1 MNRLGVFR
9 YVFFLYKYLSFI
21 LISKKGQNRDM
32 IYNDLIGGKQ
42 SFCTIIERQVTDMTQ
57 QDHSQL
63 NEEKEL
69 LEKRVFEEISGIE
82 QDEAVEAPPSP
93 ERPDYAEEILEI
105 IRSDKPDEE
114 LFELLDDYHDNDL
127 ADALELMTPEE
138 RSHFYKVLPADVVA
152 DIYERLDQDEV
163 EEYLSELDDQRVA
176 NIVDHMDADKA
187 VDFLKMLSTEKR
199 MILVSLLDRQSQKD
213 ILMIAQYDE
222 NQIGSR
228 MSTNYVSIS
237 KTMTVKNAMRT
248 LVRKAADYD
257 NVATI
262 YVVDEEE
269 KFYGAIEL
277 TALIIA
283 REGQSL
289 DDLVQTSYPY
299 VYASEQIDDCIE
311 DIKDYSEDSIPVLD
325 NDNHMIGVITS
336 QDLVQVVDDEM
347 GEDYARLA
355 GLTAEEDLKEPLF
368 QSMKKRL
375 PWLMILLF
383 LGLLVSSVIANYEKI
398 VAQLTILMVFQ
409 SMILDMSGN
418 AGIQSLGVTIRVL
431 SDETLTFGQKIKLV
445 FKEIRVG
452 LCNGLLLG
460 LISFTLIGLYIMVI
474 RHHPALFSFAVSG
487 CIGLA
492 LLGAMLISSFMGTVI
507 PIFFNKIGVDP
518 AVASGPLIT
527 TVNDLVAVVT
537 YYSLSYVL
545 LIQVLNLSG

>member
-1 MNRLGVFR
+1 
-9 YVFFLYKYLSFI
+9 
-21 LISKKGQNRDM
+21 M

-222 NQIGSR
+222 DQIGSR

-277 TALIIA
+277 TELIIA

-431 SDETLTFGQKIKLV
+431 SDETLTFAQKIKLV

>member
-1 MNRLGVFR
+1 
-9 YVFFLYKYLSFI
+9 
-21 LISKKGQNRDM
+21 
-32 IYNDLIGGKQ
+32 
-42 SFCTIIERQVTDMTQ
+42 MTQ

-222 NQIGSR
+222 DQIGSR

-289 DDLVQTSYPY
+289 D
-299 VYASEQIDDCIE
+299 
-311 DIKDYSEDSIPVLD
+311 
-325 NDNHMIGVITS
+325 
-336 QDLVQVVDDEM
+336 DLVQVVDDEM

-431 SDETLTFGQKIKLV
+431 SDETLTFAQKIKLV